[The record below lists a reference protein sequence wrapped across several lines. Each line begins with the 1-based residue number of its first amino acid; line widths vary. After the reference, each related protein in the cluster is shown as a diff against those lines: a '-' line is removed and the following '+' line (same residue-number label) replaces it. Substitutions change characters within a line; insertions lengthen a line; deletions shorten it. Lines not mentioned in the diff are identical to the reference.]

1 MLYGQ
6 MLIKIRIQ
14 DTLITAGTTFRFA
27 KLLAAFPATA
37 HSVCFTGFALYCV
50 TEAYSAILAE
60 MLRIIRIL
68 YAHSRRTFGLGLTAI
83 QTQFAVRALFDLIK
97 AGAALPADM
106 LIPARTFHAVISA
119 VTAKILCMADAA
131 ILAKAAGAADLQ
143 ILYEITSSAFL
154 ADHMTFHAVLP
165 VAVTLFAEVGHCS
178 TGSAFHAVEHIPF
191 LCRALLTEAAVLTDL
206 ACAGVTSEAYTA
218 ECLRFMTETLTA
230 IHAVKSLFLKTFHTV
245 VGVVTEFNTLKT
257 LTA

>member
-1 MLYGQ
+1 
-6 MLIKIRIQ
+6 
-14 DTLITAGTTFRFA
+14 
-27 KLLAAFPATA
+27 
-37 HSVCFTGFALYCV
+37 
-50 TEAYSAILAE
+50 

-106 LIPARTFHAVISA
+106 LIPTRTFHAVISA

-131 ILAKAAGAADLQ
+131 ILAKTAGAADLQ

-178 TGSAFHAVEHIPF
+178 AGSAFHAVEHIPF

-218 ECLRFMTETLTA
+218 ERLRFMTETLTA
-230 IHAVKSLFLKTFHTV
+230 ILAVKSLFLKTFHTV